1 MLHAAGAR
9 CFEAMER
16 VRLQG
21 EVRRLGAETRRAEE
35 AERRRIGR
43 DLHDEAGQSLVLLR
57 LQLEMMEKDAPDA
70 LRPRLAQARLITERT
85 VDELRRAIAALSPAV
100 VERLGLEAALRQLV
114 ARFAKQQS
122 ALVQLRVSPGI
133 AGLSAES
140 QEVIYRVAGEALQN
154 TLKHSQA
161 TSVKLLL
168 GLADKKIRLSVQDD
182 GVGFSPET
190 AKGKPLSF
198 GLAGMQERA
207 ALLGGTLVVRSAPGK
222 GATVILELPRASA
235 KGVR

>member
-1 MLHAAGAR
+1 MPCAPASPRRGSSPSAPWTNCAAPSPR
-9 CFEAMER
+9 
-16 VRLQG
+16 
-21 EVRRLGAETRRAEE
+21 
-35 AERRRIGR
+35 
-43 DLHDEAGQSLVLLR
+43 S
-57 LQLEMMEKDAPDA
+57 APPWWSGSA
-70 LRPRLAQARLITERT
+70 CQ
-85 VDELRRAIAALSPAV
+85 
-100 VERLGLEAALRQLV
+100 AALRQLA

-122 ALVQLRVSPGI
+122 ARVQLRISPGI

-154 TLKHSQA
+154 AFKHSQA

-190 AKGKPLSF
+190 AQGKPLSF